1 MKKKPVSL
9 ETYIVLGFFIL
20 VFVVFSYEMGLANF
34 LGTAIDTGYYL
45 LINIAFWIMGVAVL
59 TGAAAGVFSEF
70 GIVALFNVILGPI
83 VRLIYRL
90 PGVAGIGAVSAYLSD
105 NPAVISLYK
114 EKEFRK
120 RFKDYQI
127 PVLVNL
133 GTSFGMGLVIAI
145 TFISLQQDYAEVGNF
160 FLAVGLGVIASI
172 IGSIVSVRMLTY
184 YAKKHYNVPKNDNPI
199 KKIEGDEFLRETR
212 EGTFINRLLESA
224 LDGGKNGV
232 DIGLQIIPGIL
243 IISTF
248 IIMIT
253 NQPPIGGFTG
263 SALEGIGYLPKI
275 GQHLMFIFKPL
286 FGFTSP
292 EAIAFPLTSLG
303 SAGAAVGFVEEFLNQ
318 GYIGIKDIAVFT
330 AIGTTWSGYLSTHV
344 GMMDALHSRP
354 LTTKAIIAHTIG
366 GLVSGVAANY
376 LFIFVG
382 FITPYA
388 ITLFNF
394 LGTYLQDIWNFI
406 INLF

>member
-1 MKKKPVSL
+1 MKKKPVTIETGVVLGSFVALFMIFSL
-9 ETYIVLGFFIL
+9 E
-20 VFVVFSYEMGLANF
+20 MGVANF
-34 LGTAIDTGYYL
+34 LGTTINTGYYL
-45 LINIAFWIMGVAVL
+45 LVNVAFWIMGVAVL
-59 TGAAAGVFSEF
+59 TGAVAGIFSEF
-70 GIVALFNVILGPI
+70 GIIALFNWALGPI

-120 RFKDYQI
+120 QFKNYQI
-127 PVLVNL
+127 PVLCNL

-145 TFISLQQDYAEVGNF
+145 TFLSLGQKFEGDF
-160 FLAVGLGVIASI
+160 FFAVG
-172 IGSIVSVRMLTY
+172 IGIVAAVVGSVVSVRLLNY
-184 YAKKHYNVPKNDNPI
+184 FAKKHFKIPMNDDPI
-199 KKIEGDEFLRETR
+199 KQVQGDEFMRETR
-212 EGTFINRLLESA
+212 EGTFVNRLLESA

-248 IIMIT
+248 IIMFT
-253 NQPPIGGFTG
+253 NQPPTEGFTG
-263 SALEGIGYLPKI
+263 AALEGVGYLPRFGK
-275 GQHLMFIFKPL
+275 HLMFIFTPL

-303 SAGAAVGFVEEFLNQ
+303 SAGAAVGFVEEFLTQ
-318 GYIGIKDIAVFT
+318 GYVDVKDIAVFT

-354 LTTKAIIAHTIG
+354 LTTKAIISHTIG
-366 GLVSGVAANY
+366 GLVSGIVANY
-376 LFIFVG
+376 LYIIITMFI
-382 FITPYA
+382 
-388 ITLFNF
+388 
-394 LGTYLQDIWNFI
+394 
-406 INLF
+406 

>member
-1 MKKKPVSL
+1 MQKKPVTL
-9 ETYIVLGFFIL
+9 ETYLVLGAFIL
-20 VFVVFSYEMGLANF
+20 AFAIFSYEMGVANF
-34 LGTAIDTGYYL
+34 LGTMINTGYYL
-45 LINIAFWIMGVAVL
+45 LVNIAFWIMGVAVL
-59 TGAAAGVFSEF
+59 TGAMAGIFSEF
-70 GIVALFNVILGPI
+70 GIIALFNFLFGPL
-83 VRLIYRL
+83 VRWIYKL

-120 RFKDYQI
+120 QFKRYQI

-145 TFISLQQDYAEVGNF
+145 TFLSLGQNYEGNF
-160 FLAVGLGVIASI
+160 FLAVGLGVFASI

-184 YAKKHYNVPKNDNPI
+184 FSKKHFNVPKDDNPI
-199 KKIEGDEFLRETR
+199 KKVSGDEFMRETR

-248 IIMIT
+248 IIMLT
-253 NQPPIGGFTG
+253 NQPPVDGFTG
-263 SALEGIGYLPKI
+263 AALEGVGYLPRFGK
-275 GQHLMFIFKPL
+275 HLMFIFTPL

-303 SAGAAVGFVEEFLNQ
+303 SAGAAVGFVDEFLAN
-318 GYIGIKDIAVFT
+318 GYVDVKDIAVFT

-344 GMMDALHSRP
+344 GMMDALHSRQ

-366 GLVSGVAANY
+366 GLVSGIVANY
-376 LFIFVG
+376 LYIMIMLVF
-382 FITPYA
+382 
-388 ITLFNF
+388 
-394 LGTYLQDIWNFI
+394 
-406 INLF
+406 